1 MRPAPKVSPP
11 PLDRSTRQR
20 VAVERA
26 GELVRVINMRKG
38 DIDTL
43 KSELA
48 EARHKLSDAH
58 MATRPA
64 YDVRYEVNESSRVPF
79 AQICIMAVISG
90 ALLQLLV

>member
-1 MRPAPKVSPP
+1 MRPAPKVTPP
-11 PLDRSTRQR
+11 SLDRAARQR

-26 GELVRVINMRKG
+26 GELVRVINSQLG
-38 DIDTL
+38 DIDKL
-43 KSELA
+43 KTELA
-48 EARHKLSDAH
+48 EARHKLSDAE

-64 YDVRYEVNESSRVPF
+64 YDVRYEVVESAKVPF